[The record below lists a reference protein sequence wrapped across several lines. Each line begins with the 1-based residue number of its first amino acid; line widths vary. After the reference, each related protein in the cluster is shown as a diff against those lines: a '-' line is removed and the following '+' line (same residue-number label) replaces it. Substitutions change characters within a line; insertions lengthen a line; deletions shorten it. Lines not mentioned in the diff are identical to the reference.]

1 MPDHKTITDE
11 EVEQVAREYC
21 RLRGDDPDALVPHG
35 ADVSFG
41 GMVPAVLYHS
51 PLWTRV
57 AIEVRAA
64 ARMRQSFAVLDPP
77 KPRPSIVVPPQRH
90 AND

>member
-1 MPDHKTITDE
+1 MSSEPSKTITDE

-64 ARMRQSFAVLDPP
+64 VRMRQAFEVL
-77 KPRPSIVVPPQRH
+77 KP
-90 AND
+90 